1 MLDRLLFYVVLNGQE
16 IECHY
21 LVALRTV
28 AYIFIK
34 QRCIERNIF
43 Y

>member
-1 MLDRLLFYVVLNGQE
+1 MLDRWLFYVVLNGQE

-21 LVALRTV
+21 LVALPTV
-28 AYIFIK
+28 DYIFVK
-34 QRCIERNIF
+34 QRCIERNIL